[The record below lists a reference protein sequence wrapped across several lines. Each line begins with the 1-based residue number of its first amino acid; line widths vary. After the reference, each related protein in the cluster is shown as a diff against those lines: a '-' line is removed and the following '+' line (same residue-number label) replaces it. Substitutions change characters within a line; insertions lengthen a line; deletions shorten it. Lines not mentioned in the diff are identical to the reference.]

1 MKYANLKKNT
11 GFAMVEILV
20 ASSIIASAFLFAMA
34 TAQKSIQ
41 LSRQSLHQVQAAMLL
56 EEGAEAVRVVRDN
69 AWTNISSLS
78 SGTNYYPTFSAGT
91 WTLSTTANTVDV
103 FTRKVTFSAVNRNL
117 STGDIATSGGTTDN
131 YTKEV
136 TVTVSWSEGT
146 RTVSRAM
153 SFYILNIFS

>member
-1 MKYANLKKNT
+1 
-11 GFAMVEILV
+11 MVEILV